1 MELTCAIQN
10 YDWGKYGTNS
20 IVATLIKTAN
30 PKFTINE
37 EKPYAEL
44 WMGTHP
50 NGPSYLK
57 EKNISLEE
65 YIQKN
70 TNILGTEVQKKFGSS
85 LPFLF
90 KVLSIRK
97 ALSIQAHPDKVN
109 LFIFIF
115 LNYYLILI
123 Y

>member
-30 PKFTINE
+30 PKFVINE
-37 EKPYAEL
+37 EKSYAEL